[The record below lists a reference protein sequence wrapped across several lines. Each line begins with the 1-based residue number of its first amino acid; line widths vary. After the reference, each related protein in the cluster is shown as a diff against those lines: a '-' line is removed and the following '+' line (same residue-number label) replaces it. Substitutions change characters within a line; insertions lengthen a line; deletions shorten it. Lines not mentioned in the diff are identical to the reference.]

1 MSKEN
6 TPSLLFIFF
15 SFLSFL
21 HIVQVQLLKANMR
34 ALYTQVCV
42 CHAILAQEIL
52 HREHLARGYW
62 LISRIHRGYICDNT
76 TVTSFDKLN
85 CIIITTLCSDLLC
98 LWVLHCDTQK

>member
-52 HREHLARGYW
+52 HSSLGSIWQGATGLFLGSTEA
-62 LISRIHRGYICDNT
+62 IFVT
-76 TVTSFDKLN
+76 TP
-85 CIIITTLCSDLLC
+85 
-98 LWVLHCDTQK
+98 Q

>member
-34 ALYTQVCV
+34 ALYTYKFVY
-42 CHAILAQEIL
+42 AKPAQFI
-52 HREHLARGYW
+52 REHLARGYW

-85 CIIITTLCSDLLC
+85 RIIITTLCSDLLC